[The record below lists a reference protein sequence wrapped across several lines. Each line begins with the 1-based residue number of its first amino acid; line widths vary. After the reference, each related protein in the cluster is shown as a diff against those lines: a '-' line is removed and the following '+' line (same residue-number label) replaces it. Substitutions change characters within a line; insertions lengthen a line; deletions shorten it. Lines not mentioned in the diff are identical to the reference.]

1 MTTLRASLGR
11 RGERVAARF
20 LKRRGYRILHRNWR
34 CPSGEIDLVCADG
47 ATLVFVEVKSRSGGG
62 LVPPEV
68 GVGRLKRRKLERLAL
83 HYLAARAL
91 VEVDW
96 RFDVVSVTLG
106 RWRRPA
112 VRIFQGAF

>member
-47 ATLVFVEVKSRSGGG
+47 ATLVFV
-62 LVPPEV
+62 
-68 GVGRLKRRKLERLAL
+68 
-83 HYLAARAL
+83 
-91 VEVDW
+91 
-96 RFDVVSVTLG
+96 
-106 RWRRPA
+106 
-112 VRIFQGAF
+112 